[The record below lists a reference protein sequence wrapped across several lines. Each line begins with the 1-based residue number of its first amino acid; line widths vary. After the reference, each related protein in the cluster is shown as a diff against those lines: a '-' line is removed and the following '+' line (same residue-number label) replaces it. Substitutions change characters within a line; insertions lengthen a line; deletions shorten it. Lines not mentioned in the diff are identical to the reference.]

1 MKTYTVILAED
12 VPHYATAEIRAA
24 NDLEAIEAAKS
35 YDRDGLVFEPAW
47 ENAVCRRVVEIVN
60 DGSGKSVAVDIAVDE
75 YFLRNG
81 GESERILCDA
91 APELLS
97 VLRDAGKFDWVAN
110 AAVTSDIVALRKI
123 CLQYARWWNE
133 QALPAIA
140 KATGSAS

>member
-12 VPHYATAEIRAA
+12 VPHYATVEIRAA
-24 NDLEAIEAAKS
+24 NDREAIETAKS
-35 YDRDGLVFEPAW
+35 YDRDEVIFEPAW
-47 ENAVCRRVVEIVN
+47 ESAVCRRVVEIVN
-60 DGSGKSVAVDIAVDE
+60 DGSGKSIALDIAVDE

-81 GESERILCDA
+81 GEPERILRDA